1 LIRLLGYVEN
11 PRSLAGEMKKSERDW
26 LVAIED
32 EIDFHDAGLAELFPA
47 AALDRALQVFV
58 LLTR

>member
-1 LIRLLGYVEN
+1 
-11 PRSLAGEMKKSERDW
+11 
-26 LVAIED
+26 VAIED